1 MEQLTVENILA
12 FINQLKE
19 QGMTMAEIRKLP
31 VYLGNDDEL
40 NGIHCGWY
48 TNLVDADDTEDKD
61 NVYTVELINEDRCNI
76 KLEKG
81 KAILIS

>member
-1 MEQLTVENILA
+1 MKQLTLGDILR
-12 FINQLKE
+12 FIAEMQKAGMSTKE
-19 QGMTMAEIRKLP
+19 IAALP
-31 VYLGNDDEL
+31 VYLGDDDEL

-48 TNLVDADDTEDKD
+48 TNLVDADNTEDED
-61 NVYTVELINEDRCNI
+61 NVYTIELINERSGNY

>member
-1 MEQLTVENILA
+1 MEQLTVDNILA

-19 QGMTMAEIRKLP
+19 QGMTMAEIRALP
-31 VYLGNDDEL
+31 IYLGDDDEL

-48 TNLVDADDTEDKD
+48 TNLVDVD
-61 NVYTVELINEDRCNI
+61 NTLINENRCNI
-76 KLEKG
+76 KLETG

>member
-1 MEQLTVENILA
+1 MERLTLGHIL
-12 FINQLKE
+12 NYVKELKKN
-19 QGMTMAEIRKLP
+19 GMTDKEIKSLP
-31 VYLGNDDEL
+31 VYLGDDDEL

-48 TNLVDADDTEDKD
+48 TDLIDADDKE
-61 NVYTVELINEDRCNI
+61 NANNMSFVELINEKRGNH

>member
-1 MEQLTVENILA
+1 MGQLKVKNLLA
-12 FINQLKE
+12 FAQELLKN
-19 QGMTMAEIRKLP
+19 GMTIEEIGNLP
-31 VYLGNDDEL
+31 IYLGNDDEL

-48 TNLVDADDTEDKD
+48 TNLVDANDTEDED
-61 NVYTVELINEDRCNI
+61 NVYTIELINENRCNI